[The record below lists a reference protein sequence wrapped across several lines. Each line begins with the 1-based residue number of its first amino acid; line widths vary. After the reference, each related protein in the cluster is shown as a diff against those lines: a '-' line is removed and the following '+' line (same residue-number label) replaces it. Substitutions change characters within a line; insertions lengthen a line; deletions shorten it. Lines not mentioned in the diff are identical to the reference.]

1 MSEGGVKMTKGKY
14 TKGFTLVELLVVI
27 AIIAILA
34 GALFLVI
41 NPAQLL
47 AKSRDSR
54 RMSDLTE
61 LNKALSMGVA
71 DQKIAI
77 TTIGPLVSTTVGL
90 YGVSGT
96 TTAATGGGWVQ
107 FTAIGAGLSTYL
119 GVLPRDPGTNAYY
132 YQGDSASSSWELNA
146 VLEAADNQIRM
157 TQDNGNNNGRWEIG
171 TRRGLSFM

>member
-1 MSEGGVKMTKGKY
+1 MTKEKY

-61 LNKALSMGVA
+61 LNKAISMGVA
-71 DQKIAI
+71 DSKITV
-77 TTIGPLVSTTVGL
+77 TTVGPLVSTTVNN
-90 YGVSGT
+90 YSVDGVN
-96 TTAATGGGWVQ
+96 GWVR
-107 FTAIGAGLSTYL
+107 FTAIGTGLATYL
-119 GVLPRDPGTNAYY
+119 GVLPRDPGATAYTY
-132 YQGDSASSSWELNA
+132 RADATTSSWELNA
-146 VLEAADNQIRM
+146 VLEATDNATKM
-157 TQDNGNNNGRWEIG
+157 STDGGNAAAVWEIG
-171 TRRGLSFM
+171 TYQGLSII